1 MKRSLS
7 LIWRLTSL
15 YIAVSAIVLGVLSVV
30 ITLSIEKHFLEQ
42 DKETLESTLD
52 LVSHVTAKAMNANE
66 AQLIPYYLDMSL
78 HGHIDLG
85 VLIQPTGGDALYKT
99 PHIDFN
105 LSDKDTTDLTNTP
118 RSIQWVSG
126 EDTYRGLIQ
135 RLSYPQKPDT
145 SYLVL
150 VGMNINHHQTYL
162 VKFKNTLAF
171 YILIAALVSG
181 LLGYLAAKRGLMP
194 LYTMKNKAMTVTANQ
209 LNQRMPVE
217 SVPEEMSDLA
227 IALNQML
234 ERLEDAFRRLSEL
247 SSDMAHELRTP
258 VSNLMTQTQVALS
271 KPRDAA
277 TYQDILASN
286 AEEYERLSRMISDM
300 LFLAKADND
309 LILPSHEAIELEVE
323 VKKLFEFY
331 DALAEDKQ
339 VTLSQQGQGRI
350 YGDPLMVSRAI
361 NNLLSNAIRYTP
373 SLGDIRV
380 DIFQASHLTKR
391 QPAIWLNVTNN
402 GVEIPSNDL
411 PHLFERFYRSDRNRS
426 KESNEGTGLGLA
438 ITKAI
443 VTAHHGEIS
452 VVSKEGQTTFSLVF
466 PAEAP

>member
-7 LIWRLTSL
+7 LIWRLTGL
-15 YIAVSAIVLGVLSVV
+15 YIAVSAIVLGVLSIV

-52 LVSHVTAKAMNANE
+52 LVSHVTSKAMNSNE

-85 VLIQPTGGDALYKT
+85 VLIQPTDSAPLYST
-99 PHIDFN
+99 PHMAFN
-105 LSDKDTTDLTNTP
+105 LADSDTRDLTNTP
-118 RSIQWVSG
+118 RNIQWNSG

-135 RLSYPQKPDT
+135 RLTYPQNPDT

-150 VGMNINHHQTYL
+150 VGMNINHHQIYL
-162 VKFKNTLAF
+162 VKFKKTLAF

-350 YGDPLMVSRAI
+350 YGDPLMVRRAI

-373 SLGDIRV
+373 SLGNIRV

-402 GVEIPSNDL
+402 GVEIPTSDL

-452 VVSKEGQTTFSLVF
+452 VVSKEGKTTFSLVF
-466 PAEAP
+466 PAEAS